1 MLPVHVDWLT
11 DVKISS
17 YGYSYEQFRT
27 IYLELLGSAYRSLTS
42 LLGQL
47 TANHPPVSVMYKGI
61 MLGHSQRMGIML
73 IFPLTSWACDSVARK
88 AS

>member
-1 MLPVHVDWLT
+1 MKV
-11 DVKISS
+11 SS
-17 YGYSYEQFRT
+17 YGYSHEQFST
-27 IYLELLGSAYRSLTS
+27 IHLELLGTAYRNPAS
-42 LLGQL
+42 LLEQS